1 MKICPIT
8 ILLSLI
14 AQFEFIL
21 NAKDVHLL
29 TVHNL
34 PKADFYN
41 DHLFCLRCRCPLEG
55 NSSCAAILNLVL
67 ERVQFYFVAIRGLYS
82 HQPAHFCKDIRD
94 SGDSKG
100 DGEYWIDPE
109 KSGNPLKV
117 FCDMTTDGGKL

>member
-1 MKICPIT
+1 M
-8 ILLSLI
+8 
-14 AQFEFIL
+14 
-21 NAKDVHLL
+21 
-29 TVHNL
+29 HNL

-41 DHLFCLRCRCPLEG
+41 DHLFGLQGRCPLEG

-67 ERVQFYFVAIRGLYS
+67 KRVLFSFVAIRGLYS
-82 HQPAHFCKDIRD
+82 NQPAHAHSCKDIRD